1 MVSFPGDA
9 PGDAERLACSR
20 RIASNISGRA
30 VGEEPEEAEVEV
42 AVLGGVRAERLASCS
57 RRMRAAM
64 SNLSG
69 RAVGEEFE
77 EVEVEVAVLVRV
89 RVAVLVLVPDK
100 GDEGDDLGDNL
111 GDDLGDDGDG
121 GDCGDGGGVGDGDL
135 SDGFSIV
142 KSAAPF

>member
-20 RIASNISGRA
+20 RIASNLSGRA

-42 AVLGGVRAERLASCS
+42 AVLAGVRAERLASCS
-57 RRMRAAM
+57 RRMIAAM

-69 RAVGEEFE
+69 RAVGEEFV
-77 EVEVEVAVLVRV
+77 EVEVEVTVLVRV

-100 GDEGDDLGDNL
+100 GDEGDD
-111 GDDLGDDGDG
+111 GDG
-121 GDCGDGGGVGDGDL
+121 GDSGDGGDVGDGDL

-142 KSAAPF
+142 KSTAPF